1 MAVAGLLLPWLGFV
15 FGAVMAVVCRRS
27 MEEVIAI
34 SIETG
39 IQNTGISIGILKV
52 QMDPFS

>member
-1 MAVAGLLLPWLGFV
+1 
-15 FGAVMAVVCRRS
+15 MAVVCRRS

-52 QMDPFS
+52 QMDPFSWLEDMKKWYWYTGTK